1 MDIIDSIGGMLM
13 ILRIYVTMMP
23 LIFGGILNMLFTK
36 TVVYKQFKSPIDM
49 GLVLSDGKR
58 LFGDNKTWI
67 GFFSMILFCVI
78 SQICW
83 GFVCKID
90 SVCRLNDLYSVFD
103 NTILFNCLSG
113 FLIGVVYMI
122 CELPNSFIKRRLN
135 IDSGKTDKGIK
146 GVIFF
151 VIDQI
156 DSLLGVFALFC
167 LFTSNGMNVFM
178 CYLLVG
184 ALTHIII
191 NLILYKLRVRRNV

>member
-1 MDIIDSIGGMLM
+1 MLM
-13 ILRIYVTMMP
+13 IGRIYITMMP

-36 TVVYKQFKSPIDM
+36 TSIYKNLKSPIDK
-49 GLVLSDGKR
+49 GVILSDGKR

-67 GFFSMILFCVI
+67 GFFSMIFFCII
-78 SQICW
+78 SQILW
-83 GFVCKID
+83 GFVCKIKA
-90 SVCRLNDLYSVFD
+90 VNALNDLYRVYDNSV
-103 NTILFNCLSG
+103 LFNCVSG
-113 FLIGVVYMI
+113 FIIGFVYMI

-135 IDSGKTDKGIK
+135 IDSGKTDKGLK
-146 GVIFF
+146 GIVFF

-156 DSLLGVFALFC
+156 DSLIGVFALFC
-167 LFTSNGMNVFM
+167 LFTSNGLNVFM